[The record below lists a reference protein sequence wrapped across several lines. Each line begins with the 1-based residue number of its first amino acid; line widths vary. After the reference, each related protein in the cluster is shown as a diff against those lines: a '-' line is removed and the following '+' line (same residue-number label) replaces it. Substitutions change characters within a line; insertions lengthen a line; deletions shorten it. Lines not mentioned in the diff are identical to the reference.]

1 MDTSQVVVERREYR
15 GRRAF
20 SWHTMLSGYTRSRR
34 RVLRRAEDVDGIFI
48 DWHHPWLF
56 FLALGIMI
64 LSCLDAF
71 MTLQLI
77 NRGMWEA
84 NPVMAAALDQG
95 IGTFVACKVT
105 LTGASI
111 MILVFFA
118 RTLFL
123 NRLRT
128 GVLLT
133 IFFSVYCCLVC
144 YEIVH
149 LLQLS

>member
-1 MDTSQVVVERREYR
+1 MDTSRVTTDRREYR

-20 SWHTMLSGYTRSRR
+20 SWHTVLFGYMRSRR
-34 RVLRRAEDVDGIFI
+34 RVLRRAEDADSIFV

-56 FLALGIMI
+56 FLAVGIMI

-77 NRGMWEA
+77 NHGMWEA
-84 NPVMAAALDQG
+84 NPVMAAALNQG
-95 IGTFVACKVT
+95 TATFAACK
-105 LTGASI
+105 LTMTGTSI

-118 RTLFL
+118 RTHFL

-128 GVLLT
+128 GLLLT
-133 IFFSVYCCLVC
+133 VFFSVYCCLVC
-144 YEIVH
+144 YEFIH
-149 LLQLS
+149 LLRLS